1 MWPLSLWRQAQLP
14 AAIYPHS
21 VPGMKND
28 TFLLSFWREL
38 FGVVWREVSE
48 ALRWLE
54 YSAQSRYL
62 TALSI
67 TWVSAPHPQIT
78 FVLRGCWHLSLCLPV
93 PGLVPRHPIFRS
105 SQRWRILK
113 QIWSYHYL
121 NSMLRPFCA
130 FSHNSRQIAHNSAG
144 CSMSFR
150 LNFVVPASTPGM
162 LWGSFSPRWLPFI
175 KFLLSFCM

>member
-1 MWPLSLWRQAQLP
+1 MIPFFSPFEGSYLGLCGERCQKPSDDLST
-14 AAIYPHS
+14 PHS
-21 VPGMKND
+21 LAIWQPWASPGHQRPTPKSLLFFEAADISHCASPCLVLSHD
-28 TFLLSFWREL
+28 T
-38 FGVVWREVSE
+38 
-48 ALRWLE
+48 
-54 YSAQSRYL
+54 
-62 TALSI
+62 
-67 TWVSAPHPQIT
+67 
-78 FVLRGCWHLSLCLPV
+78 
-93 PGLVPRHPIFRS
+93 PIFRS

-162 LWGSFSPRWLPFI
+162 LWGTFSPRWLPFI